1 MSGSLPVNRWI
12 WGLCA
17 TAGTLILLLTLLYLL
32 MPEASAEESQAGVE
46 ALPHWGVYM
55 AAAVATGLSSI
66 GAGIAVSQVGA
77 AAVAAISE
85 KPELFGRVLVV
96 LGLAEGIAIYGL
108 VMSIIIIATV

>member
-1 MSGSLPVNRWI
+1 MNGLLPVNRWV

-17 TAGTLILLLTLLYLL
+17 TAGTFILLSTLLYLL
-32 MPEASAEESQAGVE
+32 IPSVSAEETLTGAE
-46 ALPHWGVYM
+46 ARPHWGVYM
-55 AAAVATGLSSI
+55 AAAVATGISCI

-85 KPELFGRVLVV
+85 KPELFGRALVI

-108 VMSIIIIATV
+108 VISIIIIASV

>member
-1 MSGSLPVNRWI
+1 MSKPISVNKWV

-17 TAGTLILLLTLLYLL
+17 TAGSFILLSSLLLYF
-32 MPEASAEESQAGVE
+32 MPQAAAETSQESVKI
-46 ALPHWGVYM
+46 LPHWGSYM

-77 AAVAAISE
+77 AAMAAISE
-85 KPELFGRVLVV
+85 KPELFGRVIVI

-108 VMSIIIIATV
+108 IISIMIIADL

>member
-1 MSGSLPVNRWI
+1 MSTPISVSKWV

-17 TAGTLILLLTLLYLL
+17 TAGSLIILSSLLLYF
-32 MPEASAEESQAGVE
+32 MPKAAAESPQEAAKI
-46 ALPHWGVYM
+46 LPHWGNYM

-77 AAVAAISE
+77 AGVAAISE
-85 KPELFGRVLVV
+85 KPELFGRVIVI

-108 VMSIIIIATV
+108 IISIIIIAAL